1 MNNKESDGTG
11 IHGEKRVAVL
21 IDFENI
27 GERYLEDI
35 LTNVADLGM
44 ITVKRAY
51 ADWSARSHAKETL
64 QRLGIEPVHH
74 FSSTAGKKN
83 ASDICLTVDAMELLY
98 RNPVDIFVL
107 VTSDSDFAQLARR
120 LREHGKTVIGIGAKK
135 IVGKALVSVCDRFFY
150 VEDFE
155 KMKVGEKGLSEI
167 EMLVRKAF
175 QISADDEGRVNG
187 SVLHQN
193 MLKLD
198 PGFNFK
204 SLGFKSFRRFLESL
218 DFITIQGTGPG
229 DIRVMLEG
237 GEKKEKREQP
247 KFSKRKARS
256 SAPQAA
262 GALPVKKASGT
273 PHPASLSNV
282 LLNIRPGLMD
292 FMRENGGRISG
303 AKGLQYIYRKTG
315 KKRLRDFGVATSK
328 RLFEAYP
335 EAFKGIRLEGNVWVL
350 ENFPR
355 NI

>member
-1 MNNKESDGTG
+1 MNNKESDVTG

-51 ADWSARSHAKETL
+51 ADWSARSHAKVTL

-187 SVLHQN
+187 SMLHQN

-204 SLGFKSFRRFLESL
+204 SLGFKGFRSFLESL
-218 DFITIQGTGPG
+218 DFIRIQDTGPG

-237 GEKKEKREQP
+237 GEKKKREQP
-247 KFSKRKARS
+247 KFSKRKERLSVPRAT
-256 SAPQAA
+256 
-262 GALPVKKASGT
+262 GAVPAKKGGEGT
-273 PHPASLSNV
+273 HPAFLSNV
-282 LLNIRPGLMD
+282 LLNIGPGLMD

-328 RLFEAYP
+328 RLFETYP
-335 EAFKGIRLEGNVWVL
+335 EAFKGIRLEGNEWVL
-350 ENFPR
+350 EELEVDE
-355 NI
+355 

>member
-1 MNNKESDGTG
+1 MNISSVKRMVIHMRDTESDEER
-11 IHGEKRVAVL
+11 IRREKRVAVL
-21 IDFENI
+21 IDFENV

-51 ADWSARSHAKETL
+51 ADWSARAHAKITL
-64 QRLGIEPVHH
+64 QKLGIEPIHH
-74 FSSTAGKKN
+74 FSLTAGKKN
-83 ASDICLTVDAMELLY
+83 ASDICLTVDAMEILY

-155 KMKVGEKGLSEI
+155 KMKIVEKGLSEI
-167 EMLVRKAF
+167 ERLVKRAF
-175 QISADDEGRVNG
+175 QISADDEGKVKG

-218 DFITIQGTGPG
+218 DYIEIHGTGHG
-229 DIRVMLEG
+229 DISVRLKNMVHT
-237 GEKKEKREQP
+237 EKLKLRM
-247 KFSKRKARS
+247 
-256 SAPQAA
+256 
-262 GALPVKKASGT
+262 KKHSD
-273 PHPASLSNV
+273 SLSK
-282 LLNIRPGLMD
+282 LLMD
-292 FMRENGGRISG
+292 IKGGLVSLMKDNGGRISG
-303 AKGLQYIYRKTG
+303 AKGLQYIYEKTG
-315 KKRLRDFGVATSK
+315 KKRLRDFGVTTSK
-328 RLFEAYP
+328 RLFEKYP
-335 EAFKGIRLEGNVWVL
+335 EVFKGIKPEGNEWIL
-350 ENFPR
+350 ENSH
-355 NI
+355 